1 MAKCKLFDGWTFARG
16 LPKPF
21 DDASVS
27 KTSTTVFSKFSVGA
41 SKSTLHAATLRAI
54 IAYADLE
61 LGRCEGAVG
70 YQKDVY
76 SVSEY
81 RSQKGGQ
88 THVIVY
94 NKNSG
99 VFKCGIFEDGN
110 SIPKSYVLKD
120 SKETGAALLFN
131 LVSIAMEEEEFAKNY
146 GEFSRLRDVGL
157 NTDLE
162 KATDLAYNLCDN
174 IFRRIENQSL
184 DERIPMSTLSTGN
197 IPPLTNV
204 NLKNGAYNPTSVIMG
219 KFQILN
225 TETTPKAAS
234 VVVSHSDFVDKYK
247 ISERE
252 FNEDE
257 KKLIPELPEWYVIP
271 SQVISICKHIKETST
286 AKQPM
291 KNFMLRGISGTGKT
305 ESAKAIAAGL
315 GLPYL
320 FYTCSANSEIF
331 DLLGQYL
338 PECSSDNTNDFKS
351 FDYATYP
358 TLEDIQMDPSTAYK
372 KLTGT
377 YIENISESEVYNK
390 LIEVIKTDSK
400 SEIKA
405 DSYSGSQKFIYTDTP
420 LVKAI
425 RNGYLIELQE
435 PSIIANPGV
444 LVGLNSILDRCSSI
458 TLPTGE
464 IVKRHPNTIF
474 IVTTNSDYSG
484 CRNINQSVI
493 SRMDLIFD
501 INELSIEMMVERAH
515 GITGFTDISA
525 LKNMA
530 ETMKEIEKR
539 CRETMITDGAYG
551 FREFL
556 AWVQSY
562 SVMNDFLESAECTV
576 LSSVSADE
584 ENRAEIFNTCLEPR
598 FGL

>member
-1 MAKCKLFDGWTFARG
+1 MAKCKLFDGWTFARA
-16 LPKPF
+16 LPEPF
-21 DDASVS
+21 NYGSVS

-41 SKSTLHAATLRAI
+41 SPKSTLHAATLRAI
-54 IAYADLE
+54 IAYADVE

-70 YQKDVY
+70 YQIDLY
-76 SVSEY
+76 GISEY

-88 THVIVY
+88 THVIIY
-94 NKNSG
+94 NKISG
-99 VFKCGIFEDGN
+99 GFKGGIFEDGN
-110 SIPKSYVLKD
+110 SIPKAYVLKD
-120 SKETGAALLFN
+120 SKETGTALLFN
-131 LVSIAMEEEEFAKNY
+131 LISIAMEEEEFAKNY
-146 GEFSRLRDVGL
+146 SEFLRLRDVGL
-157 NTDLE
+157 HTDLE
-162 KATDLAYNLCDN
+162 KATDLAYILCDN

-184 DERIPMSTLSTGN
+184 DERIPMSILSTGN
-197 IPPLTNV
+197 IPTLTNV
-204 NLKNGAYNPTSVIMG
+204 NLKNGAYNPTSVIIG

-225 TETTPKAAS
+225 TGVTPKAAS

-247 ISERE
+247 TSERK

-271 SQVISICKHIKETST
+271 NQVISICKHIKETST

-291 KNFMLRGISGTGKT
+291 QNFMLRGISGTGKT

-315 GLPYL
+315 GLPYF

-338 PECSSDNTNDFKS
+338 PECSEESNAFKS
-351 FDYATYP
+351 FDYPTYP

-390 LIEVIKTDSK
+390 LIEVIKIDSK
-400 SEIKA
+400 TETKA
-405 DSYSGSQKFIYTDTP
+405 DSHNGSQKFIYTDTP

-435 PSIIANPGV
+435 PSVISNPGV
-444 LVGLNSILDRCSSI
+444 LVGLNSLLDRCSSV

-464 IVKRHPNTIF
+464 IVKRHPDTIF
-474 IVTTNSDYSG
+474 VVTTNSDYSG
-484 CRNINQSVI
+484 CRNMNQSVI

-501 INELSIEMMVERAH
+501 INELSVETMVERAH

-530 ETMKEIEKR
+530 ETMKNIEKR
-539 CRETMITDGAYG
+539 CQETMITDGAYG